1 MVYSRTLLLPLS
13 FISIRAIWRLNMG
26 CRKPV
31 EQSVPSGFDYKIV
44 VMKCGDTSIYGE
56 ELRCEE
62 CSQVRPWY
70 ICKHGRDVS
79 EYDCGA
85 CEFD

>member
-1 MVYSRTLLLPLS
+1 
-13 FISIRAIWRLNMG
+13 MG
-26 CRKPV
+26 CRTEV
-31 EQSVPSGFDYKIV
+31 EQMVFSGNFDYKIV
-44 VMKCGDTSIYGE
+44 VMKCGDTGVHGD
-56 ELRCEE
+56 ELRCDE

-70 ICKHGRDVS
+70 ICRHGRDVS